1 MNVLETIL
9 LGIMQ
14 GLTEFLPIS
23 SSGHLTLLQNLLGFK
38 EPQLFLDVVLHLGTL
53 FSICFYFRSDLKNML
68 TETGA
73 FAKSVTSGQQGI
85 RDISKY
91 PHAALTL
98 MVVIGTLPTVF
109 IGVTFRSSVEKLFDS
124 VVMVGCALLV
134 TGLILLIT
142 RYITDD
148 EERKDK
154 ILLIAA
160 LCIGTAQGLALIP
173 GISRSGTTIVCGML
187 LGLNRELAARFS
199 FLLSIP
205 AIIGA
210 VALHLI
216 ALPFSELPFIPLATG
231 FLFAAVI
238 GFMAL
243 KILMGVVKRGRL
255 YYFSPYCWI
264 VGLLAIFMGLM
275 TAG

>member
-1 MNVLETIL
+1 MNVLETVL

-68 TETGA
+68 TESEA
-73 FAKSVTSGQQGI
+73 FAKKVVSGQQGI
-85 RDISKY
+85 KDISNY
-91 PHAALTL
+91 PHAAISL
-98 MVVIGTLPTVF
+98 MVLIGTLPTVL
-109 IGVTFRSSVEKLFDS
+109 IGVTFRTSVEKLFGS
-124 VVMVGCALLV
+124 VVMVGFALLV

-142 RYITDD
+142 RYIIDD
-148 EERKDK
+148 EKRKDK
-154 ILLIAA
+154 ILLITA

-210 VALHLI
+210 VVLHLI
-216 ALPFSELPFIPLATG
+216 ALPFSDLPFIPLTTG
-231 FLFAAVI
+231 FIFAAVI

-275 TAG
+275 TTV